1 MEQRRIAAKE
11 WDGRLRRGM
20 VDFFNYLLSG
30 GFRNDVMEEGKEAA
44 SLAQEL
50 LDAEAAARYRQERL
64 GGFLTECSQLILLP
78 GATED
83 GLERIAFRVNGMRLE
98 NLSLLA
104 PHTTQGNRAEAFV
117 NGPDSLAVILEEIGR
132 AERYIH
138 FSVMLFF
145 NDKSGN
151 RVAAALEAALKRGVQ
166 VRLMVDATLS
176 AIGYDHNLE
185 YGRFELLKERLEAAG
200 AQVVNTFESCC
211 PKEAWPAKRK
221 ELAEKGVPD
230 SSLYVHDFAQ
240 AQAET
245 GLNIINHRKFIVLDG
260 HTLILG
266 SLNVGDQ
273 YLGDTPI
280 LAEGNVIAGGRRMG
294 IPGSPKEWHDGC
306 FRIRGEAA
314 YSANRIFAAQWGVAT
329 GESFDPGDE
338 FHCPSSANRRYGD
351 EECTLV
357 ASFAGNPVNLIQSYH
372 LALLEHAA
380 DETVIVNPYLI
391 DGEFWKTLQSL
402 EADRAAHI
410 SICNPLHINDHPT
423 NLAAVRGH
431 MRSPFEKGVS
441 FYDYSGTERFSHW
454 KVAYDRRADAVF
466 HGSYNLNERSAC
478 HDFELGILVRGEAFA
493 DTVREM
499 IGYDLGVSRQ
509 IEDAGEFFKHPAL
522 HPSTYL
528 NKLISKFA

>member
-1 MEQRRIAAKE
+1 MEQKRIAEKA
-11 WDGRLRRGM
+11 WDERLRRGM
-20 VDFFNYLLSG
+20 VDFFNCLLSG
-30 GFRNDVMEEGKEAA
+30 SFDNGAVEDAEDAA
-44 SLAQEL
+44 RLAREL
-50 LDAEAAARYRQERL
+50 LDRTGAVRWRQEIL
-64 GGFLTECSQLILLP
+64 GGFLTECSQLNLLP

-83 GLERIAFRVNGMRLE
+83 GLERIAYEVSGMRLE
-98 NLSLLA
+98 NLGLLA

-117 NGPDSLAVILEEIGR
+117 NGPDSLEMILEEIAG
-132 AERYIH
+132 AKRYIH

-176 AIGYDHNLE
+176 ALGYDHNLE
-185 YGRFELLKERLEAAG
+185 YGRFPLLKERLEAAG

-211 PKEAWPAKRK
+211 PKEAWPAKRR
-221 ELAEKGVPD
+221 ELAERGVPD

-280 LAEGNVIAGGRRMG
+280 IAEGNVIAGGRRMG

-329 GESFDPGDE
+329 GDSFDPGDE
-338 FHCPSSANRRYGD
+338 FYCPSSADRRYGD

-357 ASFAGNPVNLIQSYH
+357 ASFAGNPANLIQRYH
-372 LALLEHAA
+372 LDLLKHAG

-391 DGEFWKTLQSL
+391 DDEFWKALQSL
-402 EADRAAHI
+402 DEERAAHI
-410 SICNPLHINDHPT
+410 AICNPLHVNDHPT

-431 MRSPFEKGVS
+431 MRLPFEKGVS

-454 KVAYDRRADAVF
+454 KVAYDRRSDAVF

-478 HDFELGILVRGEAFA
+478 HDFELGVLVRGGAFA
-493 DTVREM
+493 KTVREM
-499 IGYDLGVSRQ
+499 IGYDLGVSRKV
-509 IEDAGEFFKHPAL
+509 EDAGEFFKHPAL

-528 NKLISKFA
+528 NKLTSKFA